1 MKIHLPSIADQQK
14 IIFEAATKEAI
25 ATLQSNLKAPV
36 LPAQQEVDEGQYSRN
51 HLLREDE
58 GWEPPPPDIIA
69 AYFRHFQ
76 MHFPEYGTDALLGA
90 LLGLRGKNRDRRIR
104 SFKDGGAIIPYDL
117 WRRFLVITGRV
128 PQDVLKVFAY
138 MA

>member
-14 IIFEAATKEAI
+14 FIFEEATKEAI
-25 ATLQSNLKAPV
+25 ALLQANLQAPV
-36 LPAQQEVDEGQYSRN
+36 LPGQQEVDESQYKRD
-51 HLLREDE
+51 HLLRQDE
-58 GWEPPPPDIIA
+58 GWEAPSPDIVG

-76 MHFPEYGTDALLGA
+76 MHFPEYGTDAQLGT

-104 SFKDGGAIIPYDL
+104 SFKDGSVVMPYEL
-117 WRRFLVITGRV
+117 WRRFLIITGRA
-128 PQDVLKVFAY
+128 PQDVLKVLAY